1 MVNAADIRKKLRIS
15 TEGLDDEILDNIDAA
30 RLDMSRVG
38 ISDAMDD
45 RLTDKAVELYCKWQF
60 NYMNKAEQ
68 FERNYMELR
77 NAMSI
82 TEKYRRGEEDV
93 RHDH

>member
-15 TEGLDDEILDNIDAA
+15 TESLDEEIMDNIDTA

-38 ISDAMDD
+38 ISEAVDDA
-45 RLTDKAVELYCKWQF
+45 LTDKAVELYCKWQF
-60 NYMNKAEQ
+60 NYMNKGEQ
-68 FERNYMELR
+68 YEKNYEELR

-93 RHDH
+93 

>member
-1 MVNAADIRKKLRIS
+1 MVNAAEIRKKLRIS
-15 TEGLDDEILDNIDAA
+15 TDSLDEDIRDNIDAA

-38 ISDAMDD
+38 ISEAVDD
-45 RLTDKAVELYCKWQF
+45 KLTDKAVELYCKWQF
-60 NYMNKAEQ
+60 NYMDKADQ
-68 FERNYMELR
+68 FERNYRELR

-93 RHDH
+93 